1 MSRGTASRSHFRDDP
16 SDVLLFCRF
25 DNICIDC
32 LSTYPRFGAGPAYL
46 PVDADTPRIFLPPVA
61 PRGILLPI
69 HGTAASLSHA
79 QLSLR
84 RARERLVDLYRARG
98 KRIPPLFAEAL
109 ELRRQELIQDTERE
123 MMAPF
128 QGLSR
133 PRWGSAS
140 VLLPY
145 NPGEEDV
152 FRCEAP
158 DPVVRPSTPTPGA
171 GASFAGAGTIC
182 MAPVPRR
189 PEMSP
194 IALVDDVPPPSSDEL
209 VRADT
214 PDAADHEDEDLFDEM
229 VDVIILDD
237 SDEELLDEDLD
248 SSGSSAESV

>member
-1 MSRGTASRSHFRDDP
+1 MTCSMHEVMEGKDMVVLHKMRRGKSRGMLMERAH
-16 SDVLLFCRF
+16 
-25 DNICIDC
+25 
-32 LSTYPRFGAGPAYL
+32 GARVGDR
-46 PVDADTPRIFLPPVA
+46 VDARAEQVR
-61 PRGILLPI
+61 RG
-69 HGTAASLSHA
+69 
-79 QLSLR
+79 

-109 ELRRQELIQDTERE
+109 ELRRQDLIQDTERE

-145 NPGEEDV
+145 NRGEDV

-171 GASFAGAGTIC
+171 GASLADAGTVC
-182 MAPVPRR
+182 VAPVPRR
-189 PEMSP
+189 PGVSP
-194 IALVDDVPPPSSDEL
+194 IALVDKVPPPSSDEL

-229 VDVIILDD
+229 LDVIILDD
-237 SDEELLDEDLD
+237 SDEELLDEELD